1 LRVNLLTSSE
11 SVVKFLFFSCLLVL
25 LYTMLVVFHAILLL
39 CFGEMNNDIL
49 GDSRDPLAEPL
60 VHGDRDEAPRRG
72 REEAEQFM
80 LICSS
85 EPM

>member
-1 LRVNLLTSSE
+1 
-11 SVVKFLFFSCLLVL
+11 
-25 LYTMLVVFHAILLL
+25 MLVVFHAILLL

-72 REEAEQFM
+72 LEEAEQFM